1 MHRLLYEIQEQPA
14 ILQGLLDHES
24 GRIAELAQAIHA
36 RGVRSVLIAA
46 RGTSDNAGVY
56 AKYLWGAANGLPVM
70 LATPSLYTLYG
81 RPPRLSDTLVVG
93 LSQSGQSPDIVA
105 VLEDGRRQGMLTVAI
120 TNNPASRLA
129 ETAEWVIDCR
139 AGEERSVAATKS
151 YTAELMC
158 IALLSAHLA
167 EDAKSLAAI
176 QGVPQ
181 AVAGALTLEPLLAAH
196 AERYRYMRDCSVVA
210 RGFNYCNAFEVAL
223 KVKELTYCGA
233 TPYSSADFRHG
244 PFAVVEGGYPVIAI
258 APSGATYEDMSMLLS
273 DLRARE
279 ADLAVISDRE
289 ELTAGAQLPLR
300 LPVALPEWLSP
311 LATVVPGQLLAYRL
325 AVAKG
330 LDPQQPRGLHKVTE
344 TR

>member
-14 ILQGLLDHES
+14 ILQGLLDRES
-24 GRIAELAQAIHA
+24 AHIAEVAERIRA

-56 AKYLWGAANGLPVM
+56 AKYLWGALAGLPVM

-93 LSQSGQSPDIVA
+93 LSQSGMSPDVVA
-105 VLEDGRRQGMLTVAI
+105 VLQDGRRQGMLTVAI
-120 TNNPASRLA
+120 TNNAASPLA
-129 ETAEWVIDCR
+129 QTAEWVIDCR

-158 IALLSAHLA
+158 IALLGAHLA
-167 EDAKSLAAI
+167 GDAESLAAL
-176 QGVPQ
+176 QQAPA
-181 AVAGALTLEPLLAAH
+181 AVAGALTLEPLLAAR
-196 AERYRYMRDCSVVA
+196 AERYRYMRDCAVVA

-244 PFAVVEGGYPVIAI
+244 PFAVVEPGYPVIAI
-258 APSGATYEDMSMLLS
+258 APGGVAQEDMSTLLG

-279 ADLAVISDRE
+279 ADLAVISDCA
-289 ELTAGAQLPLR
+289 ELMAGAQLPLH

-311 LATVVPGQLLAYRL
+311 LATIVPGQLLAYHL

-330 LDPQQPRGLHKVTE
+330 LDPQQPRGLRKVTE